1 MPITM
6 TSGRV
11 LWVVNRRRGKVL
23 ESVMLRGFQVR
34 RWDPLMETAEEAK
47 TPTNIDEA
55 GCALLRDTG
64 GIRSILLAR
73 ALIDERIRI

>member
-55 GCALLRDTG
+55 GARCCVTPAESDQFYWSAL
-64 GIRSILLAR
+64 
-73 ALIDERIRI
+73 